1 MSQSTP
7 GSGKIMPI
15 ESLAEILAGLKAQ
28 GKTVGL
34 CHGCFDLLHLGHM
47 KHFEA
52 AAQAADILV
61 VSVTPDRYVNKGPG
75 RPVFNEQHRAEAIAA
90 LGAVDYVVVNKW
102 PTAVELLGQ
111 LKPSLYIKGQDYKDA
126 GEDLTGKIVDEIQAV
141 ESVGGKIHFT
151 EEITF
156 SSSKLIN
163 AHFSPHDDQ
172 VREYIDTLKSKFS
185 SADIIEWI
193 NKLSGLKVLVIGDT
207 IVDEYHYV
215 LPLGKSSKSPTI
227 SSLFQNAVSYAGG
240 VLAIANHVE
249 QFAGKVHLVTCL
261 GRENDQMEVIKP
273 KLSGGIESKFFYRE
287 DGPTVTKRRYI
298 ARFMNAK
305 LFEVSFM
312 KDQPIEKKLEEEIIS
327 HLQSVI
333 ADYDVVLVA
342 DFGHGLITQGIQD
355 YLATTGKFVAINA
368 QTNSSNYGFNYI
380 TKYRNVSYISIDEAE
395 IRLPFGD
402 KYGSLELLIHRL
414 HEITSCPD
422 ISITLGVKGAVFS
435 SGGKFHYAP
444 ALNTTVV
451 DSVGAGDAVLS
462 ITTLLNKAGCP
473 PEMIPFVGNI
483 VGSIAVNILGNER
496 PVTKTEVTKTIDHLL
511 K

>member
-1 MSQSTP
+1 MSKIQSLETLAAT
-7 GSGKIMPI
+7 
-15 ESLAEILAGLKAQ
+15 LAELKAQ
-28 GKTVGL
+28 GKTVAM
-34 CHGCFDLLHLGHM
+34 CHGCFDLMHLGHI

-52 AAQAADILV
+52 ASQFADVLV
-61 VSVTPDRYVNKGPG
+61 VTLTPDRYVNKGPG

-90 LGAVDYVVVNKW
+90 LEVVDFVAINKW
-102 PTAVELLGQ
+102 PTAVETLKL

-126 GEDLTGKIVDEIQAV
+126 GQDLTGKILEEVQAV
-141 ESVGGKIHFT
+141 ESVGGKIQFT

-163 AHFSPHDDQ
+163 SHFSPHDDS
-172 VREYIDTLKSKFS
+172 VREYIEKLKTQFS
-185 SADIIEWI
+185 ATDIIDWV

-227 SSLFQNAVSYAGG
+227 SSLFQNAYSHAGG

-249 QFAGKVHLVTCL
+249 QFAGGVHLITCL
-261 GRENDQMEVIKP
+261 GRENDQMDVIAP
-273 KLSGGIESKFFYRE
+273 RLSGGIDTKFFYRE

-312 KDQPIEKKLEEEIIS
+312 KDQYIDGKLEEEIIS
-327 HLQSVI
+327 HLKARI
-333 ADYDVVLVA
+333 NDYDLVIVA
-342 DFGHGLITQGIQD
+342 DFGHGLITPGIQD
-355 YLATTGKFVAINA
+355 YLSSTGKYISVNA
-368 QTNSSNYGFNYI
+368 QTNSSNFGYNYI
-380 TKYRNVSYISIDEAE
+380 TKYRNVNYISIDEAE

-402 KYGSLELLIHRL
+402 KYGSLEMLINRL
-414 HEITSCPD
+414 HEITSCPSV
-422 ISITLGVKGAVFS
+422 SITLGVKGAVFS
-435 SGGKFHYAP
+435 DGKEFYYAP

-462 ITTLLNKAGCP
+462 VTSLMARAGAP
-473 PEMIPFVGNI
+473 PQIIPFVGNV